1 MKYLIEL
8 QYTTSSGDFG
18 YEYIDTMTIECDNI
32 LNFFNKAIRELPEYS
47 YNINVVDIK
56 PRQFFETYPYLDY
69 QILTNIFDKISG
81 TINHIKLLQSLN
93 VSLKNNIN
101 IEEERINTEYYKK
114 QLENMKNKYSEC
126 FRHINELQVYI
137 NTLIADS
144 IE

>member
-81 TINHIKLLQSLN
+81 TINHIS
-93 VSLKNNIN
+93 
-101 IEEERINTEYYKK
+101 YY
-114 QLENMKNKYSEC
+114 N
-126 FRHINELQVYI
+126 R
-137 NTLIADS
+137 
-144 IE
+144 